1 MEKTDRNGEKLP
13 GGYRTMDGRT
23 TGDIV
28 GPHAV
33 RTCHDCL
40 SQAERRFQVCER
52 DTDLLRSRISQSIR
66 SHKGGRRRRLLGC
79 GATGMENVPGGE
91 LYGME
96 TYSVVSSQ

>member
-1 MEKTDRNGEKLP
+1 
-13 GGYRTMDGRT
+13 MDGRT
-23 TGDIV
+23 TGKIV

-33 RTCHDCL
+33 RACHDCL

-52 DTDLLRSRISQSIR
+52 DTDLLRSRVSQSIR
-66 SHKGGRRRRLLGC
+66 SNKGGRSRRLLGC